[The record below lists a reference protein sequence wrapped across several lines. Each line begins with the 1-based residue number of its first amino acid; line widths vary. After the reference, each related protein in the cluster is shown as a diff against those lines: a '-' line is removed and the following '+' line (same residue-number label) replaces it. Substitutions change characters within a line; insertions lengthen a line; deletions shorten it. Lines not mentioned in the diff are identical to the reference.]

1 VIDIYVTIVV
11 GPLGRVARNGRNWEG
26 FSNDP
31 YLSGALAA
39 DTVTAFNKRGVM
51 TSLKHYLMNE
61 QETNRVPVDG
71 SSPQIEAVSMNV
83 DDKTIH
89 ELYLWCVRMIKKANQ
104 KSLFVELTP

>member
-1 VIDIYVTIVV
+1 LITVTIVV

-51 TSLKHYLMNE
+51 TSLKHYIMNE
-61 QETNRVPVDG
+61 QETNRNPVTG
-71 SSPQIEAVSMNV
+71 STPQIEAISSNV

-89 ELYLWCVRMIKKANQ
+89 ELYLWYVANI
-104 KSLFVELTP
+104 